1 MAYQVT
7 QLPSPL
13 AKLGEGP
20 VWDIDTQSLYYVD
33 ILTPTILRY
42 DYKEN
47 RTYNATLDGAA
58 TISFIVLVT
67 GKPEHFV
74 IGENNRVSLIQW
86 DGRSEKASPVRTL
99 ADLGESHCNV
109 RFNDGKVDPLG
120 RLYAG
125 TMLWESGGDPN
136 IQKEG
141 QFYRYDNGTMVS
153 LKRNV
158 SISNGLTWDEPTN
171 PLRMY
176 YIDSP
181 TLEVKAFDVDGQ
193 GDLKNETVFF
203 DLRVNGTAPGYVPD
217 GMTSDA
223 DGNLYVATWGGWQV
237 LKVDKTTQKVSQE
250 FKLPAE
256 RITSVA
262 FGGPQLD
269 ELFVTSAFHV
279 DKPAPAGALFKIT
292 GMGVKGKPMYK
303 MIL

>member
-33 ILTPTILRY
+33 ISTPAVLRY

-47 RTYNATLDGAA
+47 RTYSAKLDGADS
-58 TISFIVLVT
+58 ISFLVLVA
-67 GKPEHFV
+67 GKPDHFV
-74 IGENNRVSLIQW
+74 IGENHRVMLIHW
-86 DGRSEKASPVRTL
+86 DGRSEKASHISTL
-99 ADLGESHCNV
+99 ADLGTTQSHV
-109 RFNDGKVDPLG
+109 RFNDGKVDPSG

-125 TMLWESGGDPN
+125 TMLLESVGDPN
-136 IQKEG
+136 IQKDG
-141 QFYRYDNGTMVS
+141 QFFRYDNGTMVP

-181 TLEVKAFDVDGQ
+181 TLEVKAFDVDGE

-223 DGNLYVATWGGWQV
+223 NGNLYVATWGGWKV
-237 LKVDKTTQKVSQE
+237 LKVDKKTRKVLQE
-250 FKLPAE
+250 IKIPAE
-256 RITSVA
+256 QVTSVA
-262 FGGPQLD
+262 FGGPLLD
-269 ELFVTSAFHV
+269 ELFVTSSLQG
-279 DKPAPAGALFKIT
+279 DKPAPAGALFKVT
-292 GMGVKGKPMYK
+292 GLGVKGKPMHK
-303 MIL
+303 MVL